1 MKEELEHAYAYE
13 MGKDSVINGPNE
25 KNCNFRIFAS
35 VEGMRAWEK
44 GVREERERQERRKG

>member
-1 MKEELEHAYAYE
+1 MEEELEHAYE

-44 GVREERERQERRKG
+44 GVREEREKQERRKG